1 MLQRARR
8 PLRLR
13 RHLRRHLVHHPAVH
27 LLALHLLAL
36 VEHVHAVLP
45 PGELDA
51 QRELGLALGPQVEQP
66 ALAQLIGALYLGRHI
81 GLAHVEHALQ
91 HVRRRRPLPLLLGE
105 PEQLELLHKAALL
118 IRLEEREGYPLL
130 ALLRHELACN
140 VGAHVR
146 LDDDDVDLLQLH
158 ARHHTA
164 RLHAARER
172 LDANGVLGGER
183 CGQLVL
189 VLVPCLL
196 HARGRKAQGG
206 GFRPS
211 VPPRAKMTGGRRTPR
226 GRAARRTRGVRSKA
240 TMRHMCAEKDCCG
253 GRASKCLSW
262 RSGAPPPYAW

>member
-189 VLVPCLL
+189 VLVPCLQGRAL
-196 HARGRKAQGG
+196 EGHDAAHVRGEGLLR
-206 GFRPS
+206 RPR
-211 VPPRAKMTGGRRTPR
+211 VQMLELAI
-226 GRAARRTRGVRSKA
+226 GRAAAVRLVVGLKVGHRPECVGERPSCYLRGA
-240 TMRHMCAEKDCCG
+240 P
-253 GRASKCLSW
+253 GRAQLCKLP
-262 RSGAPPPYAW
+262 AL